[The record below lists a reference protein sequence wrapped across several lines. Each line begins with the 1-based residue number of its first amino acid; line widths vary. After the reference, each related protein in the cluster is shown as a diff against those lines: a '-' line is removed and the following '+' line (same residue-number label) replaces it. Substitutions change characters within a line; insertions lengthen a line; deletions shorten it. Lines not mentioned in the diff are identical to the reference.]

1 MLLFFNLLFVLFLR
15 RCEKVVLNLGKI
27 VRYDGSGKTK
37 TINILNNSI
46 YAFEGFQEI
55 EEDRFLVCYEKRIFI
70 VTSINRNTYLVFLF
84 SEKLIQASQN

>member
-1 MLLFFNLLFVLFLR
+1 MLLFFNLLFVLLLR
-15 RCEKVVLNLGKI
+15 RYGKVVLNLEKI
-27 VRYDGSGKTK
+27 ERYDGSGKTK

-55 EEDRFLVCYEKRIFI
+55 EEDRFLVCYEKRVI